1 MSQVTKPRDESEEL
15 ALEAATAAGA
25 HNNRALSVLSMAYA
39 LGSRMWTDQ
48 VITGDLNSSDA
59 RVSLG
64 YTIAYSLDSV
74 VKANELLGGYGKGT
88 IFDCPARK
96 APSVSLS
103 RYIERFATYTPATK
117 EVFLSALIYIDRH
130 GAATGVPLTRN
141 NVHRLFAASF
151 VVASKFI
158 SDLYYSNKFYAKVA
172 GLPLEELNNLER
184 SFLTDLTFSL
194 TISPNSYNDYSKPSF
209 FMSSLCRAYT
219 VCPSDLICL
228 IVREL
233 RSRWSS
239 MQQQQ
244 QQQQQQYL
252 EHQG

>member
-1 MSQVTKPRDESEEL
+1 MEQGPKPRDESEEL
-15 ALEAATAAGA
+15 ALEAAAAPGA
-25 HNNRALSVLSMAYA
+25 QNSRAQSVLSMAYA

-48 VITGDLNSSDA
+48 AISNDLNSSDA
-59 RVSLG
+59 RVALG

-74 VKANELLGGYGKGT
+74 VKANELMGSFQKGS

-130 GAATGVPLTRN
+130 SALTNVALTRN

-172 GLPLEELNNLER
+172 GLPLDELNNLER
-184 SFLTDLTFSL
+184 SFLADLTFSL
-194 TISPNSYNDYSKPSF
+194 TIFPELYNKYAKPSF
-209 FMSSLCRAYT
+209 FMSSLCRAHT

-233 RSRWSS
+233 RSRWST

-244 QQQQQQYL
+244 QQQQQVPQM
-252 EHQG
+252 Q